1 MQEMYWT
8 AEELVASQDGLC
20 CEERKWEGVD
30 WMHVSLGE
38 TRGRLL

>member
-20 CEERKWEGVD
+20 CVELWSCLTGKWSRPQD
-30 WMHVSLGE
+30 
-38 TRGRLL
+38 